1 MDKRQKRER
10 NKVIDVIAIGQLYVT
25 VSVVCFVSDSV
36 TDYGKFRVVK
46 WQLTKNLSNVT
57 SQLVGAQAA
66 RTDINSTSHSP
77 LWLCSSDRSSKVWV
91 VKIFILLYY
100 RYIALY
106 T

>member
-46 WQLTKNLSNVT
+46 
-57 SQLVGAQAA
+57 
-66 RTDINSTSHSP
+66 
-77 LWLCSSDRSSKVWV
+77 
-91 VKIFILLYY
+91 
-100 RYIALY
+100 
-106 T
+106 